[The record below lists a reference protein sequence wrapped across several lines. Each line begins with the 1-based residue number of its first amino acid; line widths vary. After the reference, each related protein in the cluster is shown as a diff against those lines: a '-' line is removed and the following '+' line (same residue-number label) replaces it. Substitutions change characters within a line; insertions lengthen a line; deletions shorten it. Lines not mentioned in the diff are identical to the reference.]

1 MNAKQAIA
9 ELRKHASKRNRD
21 GMAAFGISTVGTLGV
36 PVPVIRKM
44 AKKIGKNHE
53 LATVALWAWKAFAK
67 RY

>member
-1 MNAKQAIA
+1 
-9 ELRKHASKRNRD
+9 
-21 GMAAFGISTVGTLGV
+21 MAAFGISTVGTLGV